1 MRVGILTDF
10 PSLAL
15 QSGPSLHT
23 AFLHD
28 GLSAKGHEVTLIGP
42 ETETAPREGT
52 RTHLFRSVPYPSHP
66 KLKVVVPRP
75 LKQLVTVPEL
85 DIIHGQLNNHSIEW
99 ANWVRKMNRTAVI
112 NTNIIHLPTHS
123 HFILSDKLYDSSV
136 VREFTRLWA
145 RDVEKDF
152 ARMYNDGDGL
162 VVQSRYMVDYWYER
176 GVRVPIHVVGRPID
190 PTKFSSQPGEDPF
203 PAHFKNGKRLVCVC
217 RHDREKNLETLLQM
231 FDENIAPR
239 DPEVTLTIVGD
250 GHQHEYLVRMAKRM
264 RNAERIHFP
273 GEVKHGGLID
283 WYAHA
288 DVFVYTSLSETFG
301 NVVNEALWTGLPVVA
316 LNDRMGVAHQVLDG
330 ENGYLV
336 PPDRVD
342 SGEVFAERCVALTSH
357 RELRRRLGQNA
368 ANLARQVSHPD
379 VVIRRFEKIYESSIQ
394 RARDE
399 VQEPL
404 AQAGTL
410 AQRKAL
416 VKHVAVWARYNYM
429 LLLVAN
435 TAGKL
440 GFGRQDHVSAVE
452 TGGRR
457 ETAPAPRPMP
467 AQAAGLTD
475 AAE

>member
-28 GLSAKGHEVTLIGP
+28 GLTAKGHEVTLIGP

-52 RTHLFRSVPYPSHP
+52 NTHLFRSVAYPSHP

-75 LKQLVTVPEL
+75 IKQLVNAPDL

-123 HFILSDKLYDSSV
+123 HFILSDKLYGSSV
-136 VREFTRLWA
+136 VREFTRHWA

-162 VVQSRYMVDYWYER
+162 VVQSRYMVDYWQER
-176 GVRVPIHVVGRPID
+176 GVRVPMHVVGRPID
-190 PTKFSSQPGEDPF
+190 PRKFSAQPGADPF
-203 PAHFKNGKRLVCVC
+203 PSHFKNGHRLVCVC
-217 RHDREKNLETLLQM
+217 RHDREKNLEALLQM
-231 FDENIAPR
+231 FDEHVAVR
-239 DPEVTLTIVGD
+239 DEHATLTIIGD
-250 GHQHEYLVRMAKRM
+250 GHQHEQLVAI
-264 RNAERIHFP
+264 AEAARHADRIHFP

-316 LNDRMGVAHQVLDG
+316 LHDRMGVAHQVVDG

-336 PPDRVD
+336 EPNRVD
-342 SGEVFAERCVALTSH
+342 TGEMFAERCVALTSH

-379 VVIRRFEKIYESSIQ
+379 VVVRRFEKIYESSIK
-394 RARDE
+394 RAHDE
-399 VQEPL
+399 VREPL
-404 AQAGTL
+404 SEASTL

-416 VKHVAVWARYNYM
+416 IKHVAVWARYNYT

-440 GFGRQDHVSAVE
+440 GFGRRDHVSTLEAKPAPSRAE
-452 TGGRR
+452 A
-457 ETAPAPRPMP
+457 APAPPRQR
-467 AQAAGLTD
+467 ASLTG